1 MMRYLKNI
9 TFQKDLK
16 DNNLDDDD
24 VKRVLDDIFRGRA
37 ISLGFKMYKIRGA
50 VEGKGKRGGFR
61 SLFFWKKDERII
73 FCLLFT
79 KNMQDDLSSDDKRV
93 LEILSREYDR
103 LTDAEINARIE
114 RNTLKEIMYEEK

>member
-1 MMRYLKNI
+1 MRYLKNI